1 MPPCSVSGC
10 TSGRKGS
17 EKVQTFRYPSDDVM
31 KKKWL
36 KLIGRTTVGKD
47 AVVCKK
53 HFPLGYLKQKPK
65 HPFASLSPNAVPTLF
80 DFGPTPKSF
89 KRKRRSETEV
99 DTNLKTRPN
108 ISKKPRKND
117 FNEHS
122 YCYKF
127 PKLPNENSEDTLD
140 EGN

>member
-10 TSGRKGS
+10 TSGRKGF

-65 HPFASLSPNAVPTLF
+65 HPFASLSPNRMQSQLCLTL
-80 DFGPTPKSF
+80 DPHQNHSKGK
-89 KRKRRSETEV
+89 EEV
-99 DTNLKTRPN
+99 KQKWIL
-108 ISKKPRKND
+108 ISKPGRIFQRNLEKMNST
-117 FNEHS
+117 NTATVTSSQS
-122 YCYKF
+122 YQMKIH
-127 PKLPNENSEDTLD
+127 TR
-140 EGN
+140 

>member
-1 MPPCSVSGC
+1 MTEFTLQLFSFQTFCCCSVTQRLNMPPCSVSGC
-10 TSGRKGS
+10 TSGRKGF

-65 HPFASLSPNAVPTLF
+65 HPFASLSPNAEPYLAF
-80 DFGPTPKSF
+80 QIRGCS
-89 KRKRRSETEV
+89 
-99 DTNLKTRPN
+99 
-108 ISKKPRKND
+108 
-117 FNEHS
+117 
-122 YCYKF
+122 
-127 PKLPNENSEDTLD
+127 
-140 EGN
+140 